1 MKTILYIGNKLQGS
15 VMEVLSKQLEAHFQ
29 VVSTSE
35 HPNKV
40 LRALEMLGTFFRVQ
54 HRTDLVILDTY
65 STLNFYYAWGF
76 ALLCRFFRK
85 PYLCYL
91 HGGNLPARLTGSPR
105 MSRAVFGHAQANV
118 APSGYL
124 KSALEQA
131 GFNAICIPNFIR
143 IERYPFVQRARLR
156 PNLLWV
162 RAFERTYHPEMS
174 IRVFAAIQK
183 TYPEAQLCMVGPDK
197 DGSMERC
204 KLLVARLGLGHHV
217 QFPGQLTKA
226 KWIELSADYDI
237 FLSTPHFDNTPVSV
251 VEAMA
256 LGLPVVS
263 TGVGGMPYLIEHGK
277 DGLLSPD
284 ADEAAMIRH
293 LQLLLTDPYLAGSLS
308 RNARQK
314 AENFDWKMVEKQWLE
329 LIRQAP

>member
-1 MKTILYIGNKLQGS
+1 
-15 VMEVLSKQLEAHFQ
+15 MEALSKQLEAHFQ

-35 HPNKV
+35 QSNKF
-40 LRALEMLGTFFRVQ
+40 LRALEMLRTFFRVQ

-91 HGGNLPARLTGSPR
+91 HGGNLPARLAGSPS
-105 MSRAVFGHAQANV
+105 MSRAVFGSSFANV

-124 KSALEQA
+124 KTALEQA
-131 GFNAICIPNFIR
+131 GFNATCIPNFIR
-143 IERYPFVQRARLR
+143 IERYPFVQRARIR

-162 RAFERTYHPEMS
+162 RAFEQTYHPEMS
-174 IRVFAAIQK
+174 VRVFAAIQK
-183 TYPEAQLCMVGPDK
+183 TYPEARLFMVGPDK

-204 KLLVARLGLGHHV
+204 KSLAVRLGLGQQV

-226 KWIELSADYDI
+226 TWIELSADYDI

-293 LQLLLTDPYLAGSLS
+293 LQLLLTDPDLAGSLS

-314 AENFDWKMVEKQWLE
+314 AENFDWKMVENQWLE
-329 LIRQAP
+329 LIHQAP

>member
-1 MKTILYIGNKLQGS
+1 
-15 VMEVLSKQLEAHFQ
+15 MEVLSKQLEAHFQ

-35 HPNKV
+35 HTNKV
-40 LRALEMLGTFFRVQ
+40 LRALEMLATFFRVQ

-76 ALLCRFFRK
+76 ALLCRFFQK

-91 HGGNLPARLTGSPR
+91 HGGNLPARFAGSPR
-105 MSRAVFGHAQANV
+105 MSRTVFGHAQANV

-131 GFNAICIPNFIR
+131 GYKSICIPNFIR
-143 IERYPFVQRARLR
+143 IEHSPYVQRARLR

-162 RAFERTYHPEMS
+162 RAFEQTYHPEMS
-174 IRVFAAIQK
+174 VRVFAAIQK
-183 TYPEAQLCMVGPDK
+183 TYPEAKLCMVGPDK

-204 KLLVARLGLGHHV
+204 KSLVARLGLSQQV
-217 QFPGQLTKA
+217 LIPGQLTKA

-293 LQLLLTDPYLAGSLS
+293 LQRLLTDPDLAASIS

-329 LIRQAP
+329 LLHKAP

>member
-1 MKTILYIGNKLQGS
+1 
-15 VMEVLSKQLEAHFQ
+15 
-29 VVSTSE
+29 
-35 HPNKV
+35 
-40 LRALEMLGTFFRVQ
+40 
-54 HRTDLVILDTY
+54 
-65 STLNFYYAWGF
+65 
-76 ALLCRFFRK
+76 
-85 PYLCYL
+85 
-91 HGGNLPARLTGSPR
+91 
-105 MSRAVFGHAQANV
+105 MSRAVFGSSFANV

-124 KSALEQA
+124 KTALEQA
-131 GFNAICIPNFIR
+131 GFNATCIPNFIR
-143 IERYPFVQRARLR
+143 IERYPFVQRARIR

-162 RAFERTYHPEMS
+162 RAFEQTYHPEMS
-174 IRVFAAIQK
+174 VRVFAAIQK

-197 DGSMERC
+197 DGSMECC
-204 KLLVARLGLGHHV
+204 KLLVAQLGISQQV
-217 QFPGQLTKA
+217 QFPGQMTKA

-293 LQLLLTDPYLAGSLS
+293 LRRLLTDPDLAGSIN

-314 AENFDWKMVEKQWLE
+314 VESFDWKMVEKQWLE
-329 LIRQAP
+329 LIHQAP

>member
-1 MKTILYIGNKLQGS
+1 
-15 VMEVLSKQLEAHFQ
+15 MEVLSMQLEAHFQ

-35 HPNKV
+35 QPNKV

-54 HRTDLVILDTY
+54 HRSSLVILDTY

-76 ALLCRFFRK
+76 ALLCRISRK

-91 HGGNLPARLTGSPR
+91 HGGNLPARLAGSPR
-105 MSRAVFGHAQANV
+105 MSCALFGYALANV

-124 KSALEQA
+124 KTALEQA

-143 IERYPFVQRARLR
+143 IEHYPFVQRSRLR

-204 KLLVARLGLGHHV
+204 KLLVARLGLVQQV

-284 ADEAAMIRH
+284 ADEPAMIGH
-293 LQLLLTDPYLAGSLS
+293 LRQLLTDSDLAGSLS
-308 RNARQK
+308 RNARKK

-329 LIRQAP
+329 LLHRAP